1 MVDAGV
7 QNSGGYFNP
16 AATTAVWLL
25 GRCPSAD
32 LPGCLVPQV
41 VAAAAAAVAALSLEP
56 ERFGLKEK
64 GTVWPQNL
72 AKSRCRLV
80 VQPPFLRWHELASP
94 QQCCGAGVDDSGN
107 MKGKAN
113 EKV

>member
-1 MVDAGV
+1 MVYAGV

-16 AATTAVWLL
+16 AATIAVWLL

-64 GTVWPQNL
+64 GTVWPQDLVAVLSFSRHPCVSTNL
-72 AKSRCRLV
+72 LRHSSAVGRRLMTPV
-80 VQPPFLRWHELASP
+80 T
-94 QQCCGAGVDDSGN
+94 
-107 MKGKAN
+107 
-113 EKV
+113 